1 MRGRGI
7 WTNNTPIIRMDGE
20 MREPKKPLVQ
30 QSAERL
36 RDMLFAV
43 PSGTRLGALPEL
55 ARKLGVGIVT
65 VQQAA
70 RILEHEGLLE
80 VRRGPGGGYYGT
92 RPDDAALERAI
103 TAYMR
108 VHPTSFDEAADMTS
122 LLFNELVPAAAAC
135 RDEALRQ
142 ALRALGETIEF
153 QNNDLQRGGF
163 EAAFQDLLFE
173 MVDRPLFAALTK
185 VTLRFATTRGA
196 SLIDNSRAGIA
207 EWKAGRRR
215 IIAAILAQ
223 DTELARFEA
232 DRSNRRAVMAG
243 LGR

>member
-1 MRGRGI
+1 MALPR
-7 WTNNTPIIRMDGE
+7 
-20 MREPKKPLVQ
+20 KPLVQ

-55 ARKLGVGIVT
+55 ARKLGVGVVT

-70 RILEHEGLLE
+70 RVLEHEGLLE
-80 VRRGPGGGYYGT
+80 VKRGPGGGYYGT

-103 TAYMR
+103 AAYMR

-122 LLFNELVPAAAAC
+122 LLFNELVPAAALC
-135 RDEALRQ
+135 RDEKLRAALREHG
-142 ALRALGETIEF
+142 ALLDSDDYEPEPGS
-153 QNNDLQRGGF
+153 F
-163 EAAFQDLLFE
+163 EAHLQDLLFQ
-173 MVDRPLFAALTK
+173 MVDRPLFAALTR
-185 VTLRFATTRGA
+185 VTLRSAENRR
-196 SLIDNSRAGIA
+196 SPLIDWSRAGIA
-207 EWKAGRRR
+207 EWKGGRQR

-223 DTELARFEA
+223 DAELARFEA
-232 DRSNRRAVMAG
+232 NRSNRRAVLAG

>member
-1 MRGRGI
+1 MI
-7 WTNNTPIIRMDGE
+7 
-20 MREPKKPLVQ
+20 EPRKPLVQ

-55 ARKLGVGIVT
+55 ARRLGVGIVT

-80 VRRGPGGGYYGT
+80 VKRGPGGGYYGT

-103 TAYMR
+103 AAYMR
-108 VHPTSFDEAADMTS
+108 VHPTSFDEAADITS

-135 RDEALRQ
+135 RDDRLR
-142 ALRALGETIEF
+142 ADLHALGETVDY
-153 QNNDLQRGGF
+153 QNTEADRGAF
-163 EAAFQDLLFE
+163 ELALQDLLFD
-173 MVDRPLFAALTK
+173 MVDRPLFAALTR
-185 VTLRFATTRGA
+185 VTLRVAETRSA
-196 SLIDNSRAGIA
+196 PLIDQSRAGVA

-223 DTELARFEA
+223 DADLARFEA
-232 DRSNRRAVMAG
+232 NRSNRKAVLAG
-243 LGR
+243 LGKG